1 MKVIR
6 PNRRTR
12 MTGLE
17 TLVPPTKNGKSDKK
31 TFIFSAGTFAT
42 SVLAIVALLGLL
54 LTLAGYGVALSVE
67 SQFGLPHASIFKSN
81 FDLFSL
87 SVWFVTWGLSNSLE
101 ILGSIFAM
109 PAYWM
114 AIGAATLI
122 AIVCCLI
129 VFFID
134 FAQRWLTRTNLKD
147 RFPNLKNTSE
157 VKFAAIFTG
166 MFSGLFA
173 CAAAITIPLLLCI
186 ALLLCFLI
194 GIVPITSME
203 AGESHIRKYV
213 IGPTRCISPL
223 TREQRMA
230 NAGKTKIAKKDQ
242 EYGAN
247 CVKVLD
253 GEKTIASGR
262 VVFSTTELIVLYDP
276 ETGKVTRESTIGRS
290 IEVVSQLNTH

>member
-1 MKVIR
+1 MTDLKTSATPMK
-6 PNRRTR
+6 N
-12 MTGLE
+12 E
-17 TLVPPTKNGKSDKK
+17 KSDKK

-42 SVLAIVALLGLL
+42 SILAMVALLGLL

-87 SVWFVTWGLSNSLE
+87 SVWFVTWGLSHSLE
-101 ILGSIFAM
+101 MLGSIFRM
-109 PAYWM
+109 SAYWK
-114 AIGAATLI
+114 AIGVATLI
-122 AIVCCLI
+122 AIACCLI
-129 VFFID
+129 VVFID
-134 FAQRWLTRTNLKD
+134 FTQRWSTRTNLKG

-166 MFSGLFA
+166 LFSGVFTFI
-173 CAAAITIPLLLCI
+173 AAITVPLLLCI
-186 ALLLCFLI
+186 ALLFCLLI

-213 IGPTRCISPL
+213 VGPTRCISPL
-223 TREQRMA
+223 TREQRMTKA
-230 NAGKTKIAKKDQ
+230 NKTEVTKKER

-247 CVKVLD
+247 CVKILD

-276 ETGKVTRESTIGRS
+276 ETGKVTRESTSGRS
-290 IEVVSQLNTH
+290 IEVVSQL